1 MEDKKIKHHRGRR
14 KKKGNLLS
22 NIILVIAVG
31 TFLYSGYQLY
41 TIMADYQE
49 GEEEYEE
56 IKEMVI
62 TEAYTEEEDVT
73 AEEAEQEFRVDFE
86 KLLALN
92 DDVVGWIKFD
102 EPAQI
107 SYPIAHG
114 TSNNQYLRR
123 TLEGKRNTAGTIF
136 VDYMNEG
143 DFSDENTFVYGHNMR
158 NNTMFGQLKKYRD
171 KEFYEQYPY
180 FYIYTPDGRQTTYEI
195 FAIRVV
201 EDTSDAFQ
209 IGYGDE
215 EGFQKYLDI
224 ARKQSLYQTD
234 VEVSGNSRIVTLST
248 CVRGQSDKRLLIHA
262 VAVSESLPEE

>member
-1 MEDKKIKHHRGRR
+1 MEDKKTKHHRGRR
-14 KKKGNLLS
+14 KKKNSFLS
-22 NIILVIAVG
+22 NIILVIAVI

-41 TIMADYQE
+41 GIMADYKE
-49 GEEEYEE
+49 GEDEYEE

-62 TEAYTEEEDVT
+62 TEAFTEVEEEV
-73 AEEAEQEFRVDFE
+73 EPEFKVDFD

-114 TSNNQYLRR
+114 TSNNQYLRK

-136 VDYMNEG
+136 VDYLNKG
-143 DFSDENTFVYGHNMR
+143 DFSDENTFIYGHNMR

-171 KEFYEQYPY
+171 KEFYDQYPY
-180 FYIYTPDGRQTTYEI
+180 FYIYTPDGRKTTYEI
-195 FAIRVV
+195 FAIRAV

-209 IGYGDE
+209 IGYGNE
-215 EGFQKYLDI
+215 EGFQKYLDL

-234 VEVSGNSRIVTLST
+234 VEVPVDSKIVTLST
-248 CVRGQSDKRLLIHA
+248 CIRGQSDKRLLIHA
-262 VAVSESLPEE
+262 VAVNESLPEE